1 MTHFDD
7 DLGIHIAM
15 IHRHGSTFIGRALGD
30 LDIGSGQHA
39 YLLALNDRPGSS
51 QEQLSRLFGVDKANT
66 ARAVKRLE
74 DKAYIRREPD
84 PEDARALRL
93 FLTPEGKACLERI
106 RAALKDWNRVLLTGI
121 PAHLKDSAHELLAGL
136 ASAAQASLDNSAS

>member
-1 MTHFDD
+1 MTHFDN

-15 IHRHGSTFIGRALGD
+15 IHRYGSTFIGRALGD

-39 YLLALNDRPGSS
+39 YLLAIADMPGSS
-51 QEQLSRLFGVDKANT
+51 QELLSRLFGVDKANT

-93 FLTPEGKACLERI
+93 FLTPEGEACIERI
-106 RAALKDWNRVLLTGI
+106 RAALKDWNSVLLAGI
-121 PAHLKDSAHELLAGL
+121 PIHLKASAHELLAGL
-136 ASAAQASLDNSAS
+136 ANAAQASIE